1 MCIKGQ
7 TVHRFIVC
15 QFEKKDRNLLLS
27 FLSLLF
33 YCRCFVNQDALRLR
47 DCSNFK
53 RGSRV

>member
-1 MCIKGQ
+1 MCIKEQ